1 MRKNI
6 LVIICSLCALQ
17 IIAQNRTLQLTCNNS
32 PFQEG
37 LECRLTLRDNF
48 GHSQKYYYPA
58 VYNADKTRCSFT
70 FPDSIF
76 QKYSSCDVLKQDT
89 LYTTCIFR
97 VIHNA
102 DTTLFISSRLFWEDA
117 DTMALRVRFE
127 SQDTVRTLVNKYVDI
142 KYTIENPSQEVLLG
156 LVSINNDHVKYRE
169 ESREQRL
176 ARYRELIAKYP
187 HSRSLLQSVY
197 EYYRLFSIEELNG
210 LISLF
215 SNELLQTYSGKK
227 LTALIDS
234 NYAKFENQLLQNCRT
249 DEKEPVIINP
259 GKYTFVIFSA
269 SWCAPCHK
277 LIPLLKELYSKKKDV
292 IDFVYIS
299 LDEEKTRNSWK
310 QLLDKE
316 QIPWRALSVNDV
328 TKVRQD
334 YKVPVIPYSY
344 LVSPSGSFQRL
355 DIRNDEDLKKLENIQ
370 L

>member
-1 MRKNI
+1 MKI
-6 LVIICSLCALQ
+6 YAFSFLISTCIMQVT
-17 IIAQNRTLQLTCNNS
+17 AQERTLQLICNNM
-32 PFQEG
+32 PFQND

-76 QKYSSCDVLKQDT
+76 QRYSSCDVMKQDT

-102 DTTLFISSRLFWEDA
+102 DTTLFISSRLFWEDT
-117 DTMALRVRFE
+117 DTMALQVRFE
-127 SQDTVRTLVNKYVDI
+127 NQDTVRTLVNKYVDI
-142 KYTIENPSQEVLLG
+142 KYTIENPSKEVLLG
-156 LVSINNDHVKYRE
+156 LVSMNNDYMKYRG

-176 ARYRELIAKYP
+176 ARYRELVTKYP

-197 EYYRLFSIEELNG
+197 DCYRLFSIEELNN
-210 LISLF
+210 LKSLF
-215 SNELLQTYSGKK
+215 SNELLQTYLGKK
-227 LTALIDS
+227 LAALIDS
-234 NYAKFENQLLQNCRT
+234 NYAKFENQLLQNCYT
-249 DEKEPVIINP
+249 DEKEPVITNP
-259 GKYTFVIFSA
+259 RKYTFVIFSA

-316 QIPWRALSVNDV
+316 QIPWRTLSVDNV

-355 DIRNDEDLKKLENIQ
+355 DIRNDRDLKKLENIR